1 MSRMHAY
8 LVVGNNQKEVES
20 LVDNLIKKLKVKPLE
35 YPLIKIKDVRE
46 LGSFTKLSI
55 KKSTA
60 ILIRDINNASMEALN
75 AFLKNLEEPQESITY
90 ILTASSIQNLPAT
103 IISRCQ
109 ILKAQGKKGLDK
121 EDEEKIVSFIKNN
134 EIEKLQTISK
144 IWGRNDATD
153 FVENFIL
160 FSHSSLV
167 KAKNN
172 HLSLAKNMENAS
184 KTLRNLKANGNIQLQ
199 LTNFVLGL
207 V

>member
-8 LVVGNNQKEVES
+8 LVIGNNQKKVGN
-20 LVDNLIKKLKVKPLE
+20 LVDNLIKKLKVRPLE

-60 ILIRDINNASMEALN
+60 ILIRDIDNASMEALN

-90 ILTASSIQNLPAT
+90 ILTASSIQNLPTT

-109 ILKAQGKKGLDK
+109 ILKAQGKKELDK
-121 EDEEKIVSFIKNN
+121 EDEKKIVSFIKNN
-134 EIEKLQTISK
+134 ETKKLQTISK

-160 FSHSSLV
+160 LSHSLLI

>member
-1 MSRMHAY
+1 MHAY

>member
-8 LVVGNNQKEVES
+8 LIVGNNQKEVES
-20 LVDNLIKKLKVKPLE
+20 LVNNLIKKLKVEPLE
-35 YPLIKIKDVRE
+35 YPLVKIKDVRD

-60 ILIRDINNASMEALN
+60 ILIRNIDNASMEALN
-75 AFLKNLEEPQESITY
+75 AFLKNLEEPQKSVIY
-90 ILTASSIQNLPAT
+90 VLTANTIQNLPAT

-109 ILKAQGKKGLDK
+109 ILKAQKKKELNK
-121 EDEEKIVSFIKNN
+121 EDEKKITSFVKSNK
-134 EIEKLQTISK
+134 IEKLQIISK

-160 FSHSSLV
+160 FSHSLLI
-167 KAKNN
+167 KTKNK
-172 HLSLAKNMENAS
+172 HLSLSKNMKNAS
-184 KTLRNLKANGNIQLQ
+184 VILKNLKANGNIQLQ